1 MKNFENKEYY
11 YSGFKHAFKAE
22 RRVFKNTKYR
32 DLQDIGFLLS
42 KGARV

>member
-1 MKNFENKEYY
+1 MKNFENKENY

-22 RRVFKNTKYR
+22 RRVFKSAKHR